1 MPKCHH
7 SGSLHSW
14 RAFIDYQLCI
24 NPEITRSQPYN
35 LMMNRN
41 GSTRML
47 QLYLIAFAALF
58 VEVSTGFSFIGR
70 TSPSSTYRRFKPT
83 LLRALRVTIHIRG
96 KGRGGEKWLETAYE
110 QYEERLKPSG
120 LDLVTVNLKEN
131 VRLTSQIG
139 FISRLR
145 IWFSIWVSM
154 KFRLSVLALYWR
166 RRHGTKPTTSFWQQC
181 RKKLAQWSASTPPGR
196 CSTASS
202 WATPCSRS
210 LKQAGPGS
218 VSWLAELKA
227 CLLNFTRHGEEAAG
241 AAKVPS
247 NTCLCRGWRSPTRLV
262 FRLFANNTWRCHSLM
277 EILLF

>member
-1 MPKCHH
+1 
-7 SGSLHSW
+7 
-14 RAFIDYQLCI
+14 
-24 NPEITRSQPYN
+24 
-35 LMMNRN
+35 
-41 GSTRML
+41 ML

-145 IWFSIWVSM
+145 I
-154 KFRLSVLALYWR
+154 
-166 RRHGTKPTTSFWQQC
+166 
-181 RKKLAQWSASTPPGR
+181 
-196 CSTASS
+196 
-202 WATPCSRS
+202 
-210 LKQAGPGS
+210 
-218 VSWLAELKA
+218 
-227 CLLNFTRHGEEAAG
+227 
-241 AAKVPS
+241 
-247 NTCLCRGWRSPTRLV
+247 
-262 FRLFANNTWRCHSLM
+262 
-277 EILLF
+277 